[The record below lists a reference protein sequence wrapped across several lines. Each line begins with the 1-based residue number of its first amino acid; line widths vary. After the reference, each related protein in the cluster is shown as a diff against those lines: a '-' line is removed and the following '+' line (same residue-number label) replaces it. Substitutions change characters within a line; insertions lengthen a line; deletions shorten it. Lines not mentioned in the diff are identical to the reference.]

1 MRCLMRVA
9 RIDVRRMHLALLL
22 TGVVV
27 AASACRDEAASDG
40 REPHA
45 ASEQLP
51 PPVQVKRLTL
61 GQIGLSSMRDGKV
74 APLQGD
80 ALLASTDTLQVDI
93 RLAGESLASSIELR
107 IGDDKGNG
115 VFRGVQS
122 QPIHGETVVSFSVPA
137 PDGGWKQ
144 GRYLV
149 LPAIDNEP
157 REAVGFGVE

>member
-1 MRCLMRVA
+1 MRCLMRVG
-9 RIDVRRMHLALLL
+9 RIDVRRGHLALLL
-22 TGVVV
+22 TGVIATV
-27 AASACRDEAASDG
+27 SACRDEAASDG
-40 REPHA
+40 RESHA
-45 ASEQLP
+45 TSEQP
-51 PPVQVKRLTL
+51 PPVQAKRLTL
-61 GQIGLSSMRDGKV
+61 GQIGLSSVREGKV

-93 RLAGESLASSIELR
+93 RLAGESVASSIELR

-115 VFRGVQS
+115 VFRDVQS

-137 PDGGWKQ
+137 PDGGWKH

-157 REAVGFGVE
+157 REAVGFDVE